1 MPILDLSQYFRQ
13 YIKYKCMLLGIE
25 VDRLN
30 FLKNCFLS
38 QCYRLIVSFLIIRD
52 KNIMNCKV
60 VQRIT
65 KPPIKFIFLTT
76 FTYLNKNNEY
86 NLYISMLLRTLNTL
100 ILIMMNQIYTP

>member
-30 FLKNCFLS
+30 FLNNCFLS
-38 QCYRLIVSFLIIRD
+38 QCNRLIVSFLRLPYKIIV
-52 KNIMNCKV
+52 NYKV

-65 KPPIKFIFLTT
+65 KPPIEFIFLTT
-76 FTYLNKNNEY
+76 FTYLDKNKY
-86 NLYISMLLRTLNTL
+86 SFFFHPINTSL
-100 ILIMMNQIYTP
+100 KVQNKHTETT